1 MSDQPEQPKP
11 QPEQQPPPAPAQTPP
26 PAPQPDAPKR
36 EAQGRVH
43 VIGPGEVVID
53 GRAGE

>member
-11 QPEQQPPPAPAQTPP
+11 EQPAPTPAQTPP
-26 PAPQPDAPKR
+26 PAPQPDEPKR

>member
-11 QPEQQPPPAPAQTPP
+11 QPEQPAPTPAQTPP
-26 PAPQPDAPKR
+26 PAPQPEEPKR

>member
-1 MSDQPEQPKP
+1 MSDQPEQP
-11 QPEQQPPPAPAQTPP
+11 QPEQPAPTPAP
-26 PAPQPDAPKR
+26 TPAPAPQPDAPKR
-36 EAQGRVH
+36 EAAQGRVH

>member
-11 QPEQQPPPAPAQTPP
+11 EQPAPTPAPTPQPEE
-26 PAPQPDAPKR
+26 PKR
-36 EAQGRVH
+36 EAAQGRVH